1 MNNPKTVRVESKG
14 GFTTINE
21 SDFDE
26 KVHKIFKEKPVVKE
40 PTVKEL
46 KAELDKLEV
55 EYDAKDNKAKL
66 EELLKAKL
74 ETMTDPE

>member
-1 MNNPKTVRVESKG
+1 MPKVKTVKVSDGDSFK
-14 GFTTINE
+14 TINE

-26 KVHKIFKEKPVVKE
+26 KEHKIFTEKPAVKE

-46 KAELDKLEV
+46 KAELDKLKV

-66 EELLKAKL
+66 EELLKAKIESL
-74 ETMTDPE
+74 KNPE